1 MRAFLAS
8 ALGRLVMFIVCY
20 AVAFGIVFGVAA
32 LASSMDIPLLMLIV
46 LVPIIICGWHFIDW
60 LTPAMFVWMS
70 WAGWAIYFVIK
81 LMASCFLGFFIAPY
95 HIAKAICDNV

>member
-8 ALGRLVMFIVCY
+8 MLGRLVMFIVCY

-32 LASSMDIPLLMLIV
+32 LASSMDIPFLMLIV

-60 LTPAMFVWMS
+60 LRRQCLYGCLGQ
-70 WAGWAIYFVIK
+70 AGQSI
-81 LMASCFLGFFIAPY
+81 S
-95 HIAKAICDNV
+95 

>member
-8 ALGRLVMFIVCY
+8 TLGRLVMFIVCY

-46 LVPIIICGWHFIDW
+46 LVPIIICGWHFIDC
-60 LTPAMFVWMS
+60 LRRRCLYGCLGQ
-70 WAGWAIYFVIK
+70 AGQSI
-81 LMASCFLGFFIAPY
+81 S
-95 HIAKAICDNV
+95 